1 VREAPVMLI
10 QTQKKIMMVTAFVL
24 LVFPGRAHTRDKVS
38 LDLSGTYL
46 SRFVWRGDMWTD
58 DPVFWKIA
66 TIRYKGFRAYNFFNI
81 DLTDINDDKFQFNE
95 YDYILDYTFSF
106 DSFSVAP
113 GVLHFS
119 SPTDF
124 FEPTTKITLQ
134 IKTHLPLNPGLR
146 IRIDPEKSR
155 GSYIILDTAHR
166 LSLNKAIKHID
177 FYGSLGA
184 SQPRYYWKGLKNRL
198 ALTDVLLGIG
208 IPLDIEKGMSLTP
221 LVEFTALLG
230 SHLRDGIEAKGRD
243 TEAFT
248 YGITL
253 SRGFEF

>member
-1 VREAPVMLI
+1 MV
-10 QTQKKIMMVTAFVL
+10 VTALLL
-24 LVFPGRAHTRDKVS
+24 LVFPGRAHTRDRVR
-38 LDLSGTYL
+38 LDLGGTYL

-58 DPVFWKIA
+58 NPVFWKIA
-66 TIRYKGFRAYNFFNI
+66 TIRYKGFRSYNFFNI
-81 DLTDINDDKFQFNE
+81 DLTDINDDKFQCNE

-124 FEPTTKITLQ
+124 FEPVTKIILQ
-134 IKTHLPLNPGLR
+134 IKTSLPFNPGLR

-155 GSYIILDTAHR
+155 GTYIILDTAHR
-166 LSLNKAIKHID
+166 ISPNKAIKHID
-177 FYGSLGA
+177 FYGFLGA
-184 SQPRYYWKGLKNRL
+184 SQPRYYGKGLKDQL
-198 ALTDVLLGIG
+198 ALTDVLLGIC
-208 IPLDIEKGMSLTP
+208 IPFDIGKGMSLIP